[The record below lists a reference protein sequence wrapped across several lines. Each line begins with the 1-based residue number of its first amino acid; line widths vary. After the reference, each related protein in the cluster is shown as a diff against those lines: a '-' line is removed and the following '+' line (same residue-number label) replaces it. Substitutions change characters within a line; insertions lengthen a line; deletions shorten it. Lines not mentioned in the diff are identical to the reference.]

1 VRIRRGLVV
10 VLAAAGLFVA
20 GCAEDHVGLSPTAPP
35 ELGQNDGIVWPVR
48 TTIWATQNTSGEPR
62 IGEYVP
68 LNKAE
73 KTWVICVSV
82 PTRQV
87 EYYENILTGARV
99 HAAAARV
106 SMKSNSGPLAT
117 TSVTQAAF
125 VRSCAANSDAL
136 VLAPVLDNN
145 TSTAYTRLLADE
157 KAAGKPVIIA
167 SPGLTAANITSSVS
181 PVIRLGTAD
190 LGRWLNALA
199 DGVDG
204 KVIILA
210 GPKGQPQSA
219 GLVSGLV
226 STFPGSNLSVAGIY
240 YGSLQPAVQTALVAQ
255 AIREHP
261 DAKYVVGVAGGI
273 GPAAQLLKAGN
284 SSDTHVLASL
294 TYNQVIADLIKKGH
308 VAVAIDDRAVAQGA
322 MGVDLAIRVLQGA
335 HPAAVI
341 APAAQLIDSTSI
353 TYLDQTGSLNRA
365 LFASGS

>member
-1 VRIRRGLVV
+1 
-10 VLAAAGLFVA
+10 LAA
-20 GCAEDHVGLSPTAPP
+20 GCAQDHVGISPTAPP
-35 ELGQNDGIVWPVR
+35 VLGQYDGILWPVR
-48 TTIWATQNTSGEPR
+48 MTVWPTQNTSGDPR
-62 IGEYVP
+62 ISEYMP
-68 LNKAE
+68 LNKAS
-73 KTWVICVSV
+73 KTWVICVAV
-82 PTRQV
+82 PTRQI

-106 SMKSNSGPLAT
+106 SMKPNSSAPTT

-125 VRSCAANSDAL
+125 VRPCAANSDAL

-145 TSTAYTRLLADE
+145 TETAYARLLADE

-167 SPGLTAANITSSVS
+167 SPGITGADITSSVS
-181 PVIRLGTAD
+181 PVTRLGTAQ
-190 LGRWLNALA
+190 LGHWLNALA

-210 GPKGQPQSA
+210 GPKGQPQGA

-226 STFPGSNLSVAGIY
+226 STFPNSNLSLAGVY

-273 GPAAQLLKAGN
+273 GPAAKLLKAGN
-284 SSDTHVLASL
+284 ASDTHVLASL
-294 TYNQVIADLIKKGH
+294 TYNQIIASLIKNGN

-322 MGVDLAIRVLQGA
+322 IGVDLAIRVLQAA
-335 HPAAVI
+335 HPPAVI
-341 APAAQLIDSTSI
+341 APASQLIDSASI
-353 TYLDQTGSLNRA
+353 TYLDQTGSVNQA